1 MDRKSTYFH
10 ATMLQPCHA
19 LNLPWVGAGKRRS
32 HTMDGVPCPGIG
44 ERACKEAGVACT
56 ELGERASK
64 DGDFKVP
71 VDLGDLTSWF
81 GDRPD
86 VCAFFLAIRF
96 NIGDPEIIGG
106 NFLPFILVFN
116 WVMTTCI

>member
-1 MDRKSTYFH
+1 
-10 ATMLQPCHA
+10 
-19 LNLPWVGAGKRRS
+19 V
-32 HTMDGVPCPGIG
+32 DGVPCPGIG

-56 ELGERASK
+56 ETTGERASK

-71 VDLGDLTSWF
+71 VELGDLACWF
-81 GDRPD
+81 GDLPD
-86 VCAFFLAIRF
+86 VCAFFLASIF

-106 NFLPFILVFN
+106 NFLPFVLAFS